1 MIHPLYPLL
10 DLLILLL
17 MFLLVMVPLPVT
29 GRGIL
34 GISSFHVLDVAHV
47 PRLTM
52 QLISGGQIVDFG
64 CRVILDFHYCSILD
78 RHSDALLGA
87 GPRHHDSQGL
97 WEFDWL
103 HLPSVA
109 SLPPLLPCLPALFN
123 SGIFALVTCVALVFH
138 P

>member
-1 MIHPLYPLL
+1 MPASCVLWFLTGRFCYRLFSHCETTFYTSRYICGFLIQEHLFIHMIHPLYPLL

-52 QLISGGQIVDFG
+52 QLISGGQIVDSG
-64 CRVILDFHYCSILD
+64 CRVILDFDSCSD
-78 RHSDALLGA
+78 
-87 GPRHHDSQGL
+87 
-97 WEFDWL
+97 
-103 HLPSVA
+103 
-109 SLPPLLPCLPALFN
+109 
-123 SGIFALVTCVALVFH
+123 
-138 P
+138 